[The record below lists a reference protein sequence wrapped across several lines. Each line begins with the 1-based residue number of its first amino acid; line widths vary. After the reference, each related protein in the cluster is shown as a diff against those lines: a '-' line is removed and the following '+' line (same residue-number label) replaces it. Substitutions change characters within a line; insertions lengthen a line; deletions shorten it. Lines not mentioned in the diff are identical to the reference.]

1 MISRFF
7 KKKDEK
13 KPAKSAPKKTTAEP
27 KASAPKQKTEF
38 QKILTAEGWKRL
50 MMKKYGSGKK
60 K

>member
-7 KKKDEK
+7 KKK
-13 KPAKSAPKKTTAEP
+13 PAKPEP
-27 KASAPKQKTEF
+27 KAPAKKAAPAPKASKPKPPTEF

-50 MMKKYGSGKK
+50 MMKKYGSSKK